1 METEDRKGRKSKPVS
16 LREITGQNIRAFLAL
31 KVSKD
36 QEKVYPRSNGYSIA
50 EGHYPADDDPV
61 WMRAIYAGQEPVG
74 FLMTSEAPS
83 IGEYGIWRIMVAE
96 KHQGRGYGL

>member
-1 METEDRKGRKSKPVS
+1 METEDRKDAEPAAIS
-16 LREITGQNIRAFLAL
+16 LREITGQNIRAILAL
-31 KVSKD
+31 GVSKD

-61 WMRAIYAGQEPVG
+61 WMRAICAGEEPVG

-83 IGEYGIWRIMVAE
+83 IGEYGIWRI
-96 KHQGRGYGL
+96 